1 VLASWLIASGYA
13 PTAVI
18 ERDNI
23 TRRGLARLLRE
34 HRVSE
39 GKRWKFRSVRC
50 GQRLK
55 SPASAVPL
63 RDRAARPRSSGASDR
78 CMKGVIRSSGKSA
91 MSA

>member
-39 GKRWKFRSVRC
+39 VKISI
-50 GQRLK
+50 GQMRPTFEVAGVGGAATGPGGAPSDVPAPAIDVLK
-55 SPASAVPL
+55 V
-63 RDRAARPRSSGASDR
+63 
-78 CMKGVIRSSGKSA
+78 
-91 MSA
+91 

>member
-23 TRRGLARLLRE
+23 TSRGLARLLRE

-39 GKRWKFRSVRC
+39 GKR
-50 GQRLK
+50 
-55 SPASAVPL
+55 
-63 RDRAARPRSSGASDR
+63 
-78 CMKGVIRSSGKSA
+78 
-91 MSA
+91 

>member
-39 GKRWKFRSVRC
+39 GKR
-50 GQRLK
+50 
-55 SPASAVPL
+55 
-63 RDRAARPRSSGASDR
+63 
-78 CMKGVIRSSGKSA
+78 
-91 MSA
+91 